1 MNQALIRSKRIVDL
15 IIVGIAALITLIA
28 SNTAFAIALT
38 QEVRTAT
45 FVNYLA
51 KNVISALSFQEDSDR
66 HLEQQIDDALIN
78 IIQTIWRG
86 SSEFKS

>member
-28 SNTAFAIALT
+28 STTAFAIALT

-45 FVNYLA
+45 FVNHLA
-51 KNVISALSFQEDSDR
+51 KKMFLVL
-66 HLEQQIDDALIN
+66 
-78 IIQTIWRG
+78 
-86 SSEFKS
+86 

>member
-45 FVNYLA
+45 FVNHLA
-51 KNVISALSFQEDSDR
+51 KKMFLVL
-66 HLEQQIDDALIN
+66 
-78 IIQTIWRG
+78 
-86 SSEFKS
+86 

>member
-1 MNQALIRSKRIVDL
+1 ML
-15 IIVGIAALITLIA
+15 
-28 SNTAFAIALT
+28 
-38 QEVRTAT
+38 
-45 FVNYLA
+45 
-51 KNVISALSFQEDSDR
+51 LSIQEDSDR